1 MEDPL
6 MSNYSWEEH
15 TEALTYILLRLQR
28 ELRAVTEERDRLLK
42 ERNALIE
49 KHERLLDKTPITD
62 PLERLW
68 IPDDEDHK

>member
-1 MEDPL
+1 MT
-6 MSNYSWEEH
+6 NNSWEEH
-15 TEALTYILLRLQR
+15 TEALTNILQRLQR

-49 KHERLLDKTPITD
+49 KHERLLDKTSITD

-68 IPDDEDHK
+68 IPDDEGV

>member
-1 MEDPL
+1 MT
-6 MSNYSWEEH
+6 NNSWEEH
-15 TEALTYILLRLQR
+15 TQALTNILLRLQR
-28 ELRAVTEERDRLLK
+28 ELRSVTEERDRLLK

-68 IPDDEDHK
+68 IPDDEDPK